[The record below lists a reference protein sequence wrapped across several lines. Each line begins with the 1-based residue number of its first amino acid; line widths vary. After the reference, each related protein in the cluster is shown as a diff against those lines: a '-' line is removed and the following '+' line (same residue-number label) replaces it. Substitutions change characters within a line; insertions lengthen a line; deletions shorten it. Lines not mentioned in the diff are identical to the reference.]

1 MFLSWSISSIC
12 FWKTNLF
19 LVLCAIIK
27 SVEGLVYLLEP
38 YSHWSWLSHILIF
51 VLNSL
56 KWDKSLS
63 VCVLFN
69 SFCSLVLLCSLVE
82 LWNQLCVDL
91 ILRYNLDNILL
102 SYTFCVLLALLGVLV
117 QTISSFCSWKYC
129 ARIFTQIYPMAC
141 FTFFDHIYRINSI
154 KS

>member
-1 MFLSWSISSIC
+1 MLLSWSISSIC
-12 FWKTNLF
+12 LWKTNLFF

-63 VCVLFN
+63 VCV
-69 SFCSLVLLCSLVE
+69 FCLIRFAHWFLLCSLVE
-82 LWNQLCVDL
+82 LWNQLCVNL

-102 SYTFCVLLALLGVLV
+102 GYNFVCFLVYLVFWFKLYLPLVLV
-117 QTISSFCSWKYC
+117 SLVHAYLLNI
-129 ARIFTQIYPMAC
+129 
-141 FTFFDHIYRINSI
+141 
-154 KS
+154 

>member
-1 MFLSWSISSIC
+1 MLLSWSISSIC
-12 FWKTNLF
+12 YRKTNLSF

-38 YSHWSWLSHILIF
+38 CSCWELVISYLNIC
-51 VLNSL
+51 LNSL

-82 LWNQLCVDL
+82 LWNQLCVNL
-91 ILRYNLDNILL
+91 ILRYNLDNL
-102 SYTFCVLLALLGVLV
+102 SLYYTFVCFLVYLVFCPNYIFLWFLKVLCMHFY
-117 QTISSFCSWKYC
+117 S
-129 ARIFTQIYPMAC
+129 IYILWHASLSL
-141 FTFFDHIYRINSI
+141 IQYIG
-154 KS
+154 

>member
-1 MFLSWSISSIC
+1 MWRVWFIC
-12 FWKTNLF
+12 WNLA
-19 LVLCAIIK
+19 LI
-27 SVEGLVYLLEP
+27 G
-38 YSHWSWLSHILIF
+38 SWLSHILIF

-82 LWNQLCVDL
+82 LWNQLCVNL

-102 SYTFCVLLALLGVLV
+102 GYNFVCFLVYLVFWSKLYLPLVLESLVHAYLLN
-117 QTISSFCSWKYC
+117 
-129 ARIFTQIYPMAC
+129 IYPMVC
-141 FTFFDHIYRINSI
+141 FTFFDPIYRVNSI
-154 KS
+154 EF